1 MEMEALIIAAKKL
14 TIQEGILYLCFR
26 RKNPGFISRTKSWG
40 GKRKIRIRIKDINGI
55 NRPSR
60 KVKLTRR
67 RICHS
72 VCKIKRQTNKR
83 QGDDGV
89 GDV

>member
-1 MEMEALIIAAKKL
+1 M
-14 TIQEGILYLCFR
+14 CFR
-26 RKNPGFISRTKSWG
+26 RKKPGFISRTKSWV
-40 GKRKIRIRIKDINGI
+40 GKRKIRIGSKDTNGI

-60 KVKLTRR
+60 KVSLARR
-67 RICHS
+67 RISHS
-72 VCKIKRQTNKR
+72 VCRIKKQTNKR

>member
-1 MEMEALIIAAKKL
+1 M
-14 TIQEGILYLCFR
+14 CFR
-26 RKNPGFISRTKSWG
+26 RKKPGFISRTKSWG
-40 GKRKIRIRIKDINGI
+40 GKRKIRIGSKDTNGI

-60 KVKLTRR
+60 RVSLARR
-67 RICHS
+67 RISHS
-72 VCKIKRQTNKR
+72 VYRIKRQTNKR